1 MARKKR
7 MESIGFYHIVNRGVE
22 RRTIYMDND
31 DRMQFLEIL
40 QESAEV
46 YNFEVYSY
54 VLMDNHYH
62 LLIKISTLNLSMI
75 MRQINSRYSM
85 YFNRKYKRVGPLWQ
99 GRFKSWYVYDEAYLE
114 SLVKYIEFNP
124 IKANIVKNIGEFNWA
139 MSSKA
144 VEMQGLNY
152 ELIESSN
159 LKENLSK
166 KELLEIDKLFNTK
179 LEVVHEVIVPKIKQK
194 LHKHFKNSTREVGI
208 AHAIEDGYT
217 QQAIADYLNLSN
229 ISISKIHKLYRQK
242 VTLFNK
248 LRDKG
253 LFWSYSKEISYEQAG
268 ENLLIEYLYKYADF
282 DDISLGFTLFG
293 KRIMKAVWEKKLK
306 SDKRFVKLNFM
317 IARVFLGME
326 IEASYFK
333 EVKNERFEKLKM
345 LAS

>member
-1 MARKKR
+1 

-22 RRTIYMDND
+22 RRTIYMDD
-31 DRMQFLEIL
+31 ADRMQFLEIL

-46 YNFEVYSY
+46 YSFEVYSY
-54 VLMDNHYH
+54 VPMDNHYH
-62 LLIKISTLNLSMI
+62 LLIKTSELNLSLL

-99 GRFKSWYVYDEAYLE
+99 GRFKSWYVYDEQYLK

-124 IKANIVKNIGEFNWA
+124 IKANMVKSVGEFDWA
-139 MSSKA
+139 MSSKLVA
-144 VEMQGLNY
+144 MQSLNY
-152 ELIESSN
+152 TLIEGAN

-166 KELLEIDKLFNTK
+166 KELQEIESLFSTK
-179 LEVVHEVIVPKIKQK
+179 LEVIHEVIIPKVKTS
-194 LHKHFKNSTREVGI
+194 LTVHFKNSTREVAI
-208 AHAIEDGYT
+208 AHAIEDGYK
-217 QQAIADYLNLSN
+217 QQEIADYLGLSN
-229 ISISKIHKLYRQK
+229 ISISKIHKIYRQK

-253 LFWSYSKEISYEQAG
+253 LFWSYSKEMRYDEAG

-282 DDISLGFTLFG
+282 DDIRLGFELFG
-293 KRIMKAVWEKKLK
+293 KRVMKRVWEEKLK

-317 IARVFLGME
+317 IARVFLGMN
-326 IEASYFK
+326 IEPSYFK